1 MDAVLS
7 PGASLL
13 VSSVLPKLIAP
24 PAAIILLDWLQK
36 HPDLIP
42 TSLASSSFLSLPQ
55 WLLAPSGLMISS
67 MVGMIFPAVLSSAF
81 QSIRERYD
89 MWQLNAIRVPVVKG
103 RLPGNFDV
111 LQAML
116 QSFEEEYAVQFLED
130 NVEKY
135 GHLFCLRFLGEDLIV
150 TFNPS
155 DIKRIMATD
164 FSVWEKGEKFHD
176 PTGSLLGSGVFN
188 SDGEMWKFHRN
199 MTRPFFSLERI
210 TDFEIFKRHSDEAVE
225 LIKKRCSAG
234 EAIDIQ
240 DIAGR
245 LTMDSATEFLF
256 GRSVDSMSSPL
267 PQPGST
273 AEDTMDTENGFVRAF
288 NAALSV
294 VGKRLYAGA
303 LWRWFEF
310 FEDKTRPH
318 MKVIHDYL
326 DPIVNEALKKRG
338 EKELEEEEEKEK
350 EEEWNTLLEDL
361 VASTQDRAAI
371 RDELLNILLAGR
383 DTTAHAI
390 TAIFYFLATE
400 DENIFNRLRQ
410 EVLDVAGP
418 TNPLPSVEE
427 VKEMKYLRA
436 VINETLRLMPSIPSN
451 IRQANKS
458 SVWTTGDGTRYY
470 IPKGVTATWSTIGLH
485 RRTDLWGPDAL
496 IFDPDRWL
504 DERNKK
510 YYLANPFIY
519 LPFHGGPRICLGQ
532 QFALN
537 EASFFVIRLLQA
549 FDNIHFSPESYPAG
563 MLPPEE
569 WKGGRGTKADG
580 EGLPHD
586 PFDNV
591 YKA

>member
-1 MDAVLS
+1 MGPKTDHRQDCQYGFPKAYVQEVSMIDPPPHNRHNTPTIDIVISVDRMDAVLG
-7 PGASLL
+7 PGACLFAS
-13 VSSVLPKLIAP
+13 VVLPKLIAP

-36 HPDLIP
+36 YPDLIP

-55 WLLAPSGLMISS
+55 WLLAPSGLVISS
-67 MVGMIFPAVLSSAF
+67 LVGTIFPAVLSSAF
-81 QSIRERYD
+81 QSPRERYE

-111 LQAML
+111 LQIML

-135 GHLFCLRFLGEDLIV
+135 GHLFCLRFFGEGLIV
-150 TFNPS
+150 TFNPN

-176 PTGSLLGSGVFN
+176 PTGRSGVFN

-199 MTRPFFSLERI
+199 MTRPFFSRERI

-234 EAIDIQ
+234 P
-240 DIAGR
+240 
-245 LTMDSATEFLF
+245 F
-256 GRSVDSMSSPL
+256 

-273 AEDTMDTENGFVRAF
+273 AEDTMDTENGFVKAF

-326 DPIVNEALKKRG
+326 DPIVNDALKKRE
-338 EKELEEEEEKEK
+338 EKELEEREEKEEQ
-350 EEEWNTLLEDL
+350 EEGNTLLEDL
-361 VASTQDRAAI
+361 VASTQ
-371 RDELLNILLAGR
+371 
-383 DTTAHAI
+383 AHAI
-390 TAIFYFLATE
+390 TAIFYFFATE
-400 DENIFNRLRQ
+400 DKKIFDRLRQ
-410 EVLDVAGP
+410 EVLDVVGP
-418 TNPLPSVEE
+418 TNPLPSVED

-436 VINETLRLMPSIPSN
+436 VINATLRLMPSIPSN

-458 SVWTTGDGTRYY
+458 SVWVTGDGTRYY
-470 IPKGVTATWSTIGLH
+470 IPKGVT
-485 RRTDLWGPDAL
+485 
-496 IFDPDRWL
+496 
-504 DERNKK
+504 
-510 YYLANPFIY
+510 
-519 LPFHGGPRICLGQ
+519 
-532 QFALN
+532 
-537 EASFFVIRLLQA
+537 
-549 FDNIHFSPESYPAG
+549 
-563 MLPPEE
+563 
-569 WKGGRGTKADG
+569 
-580 EGLPHD
+580 
-586 PFDNV
+586 
-591 YKA
+591 